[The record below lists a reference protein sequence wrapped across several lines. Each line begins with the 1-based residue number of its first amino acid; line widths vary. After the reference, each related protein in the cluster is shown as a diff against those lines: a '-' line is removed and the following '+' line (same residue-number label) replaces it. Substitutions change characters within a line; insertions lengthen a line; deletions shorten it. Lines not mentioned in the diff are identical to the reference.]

1 MSSQKSSVA
10 VAPPVVAKPSLSDP
24 VAPKRERGRVRV
36 RAILDAA
43 SALLAEKG
51 YDATTMTEV
60 AARSATAIGSLY
72 RFFPTKPALAEALSR
87 RFVADVGA
95 RLEVIGAKAATM
107 DAATLADALIGMMVA
122 LRQDRAAVIAL
133 LDAIGGGET
142 RRSALR
148 ADMVRR
154 LGLILRAFAGI
165 EGGDAIPAVLV
176 VLHLMKG
183 VARSDE
189 ASDEEAYLTA
199 LHRTLAL
206 TLADLGV
213 R

>member
-95 RLEVIGAKAATM
+95 RLGTIGEKAAMM
-107 DAATLADALIGMMVA
+107 DAACLADALIGMMVA

-133 LDAIGGGET
+133 LDAIGDGEA

-154 LGLILRAFAGI
+154 LHQILRAF
-165 EGGDAIPAVLV
+165 GGDERRDAFSTVLV
-176 VLHLMKG
+176 MLHLMKG
-183 VARSDE
+183 VARLDE
-189 ASDEEAYLTA
+189 APDEEVYLAA
-199 LHRTLAL
+199 LRRTLAL
-206 TLADLGV
+206 TLADLGA
-213 R
+213 